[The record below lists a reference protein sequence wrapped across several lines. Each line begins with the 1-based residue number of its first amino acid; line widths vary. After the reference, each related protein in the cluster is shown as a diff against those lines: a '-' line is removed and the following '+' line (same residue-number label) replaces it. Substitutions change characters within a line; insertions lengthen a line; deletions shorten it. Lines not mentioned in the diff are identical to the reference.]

1 MKNTN
6 EFNIPKE
13 NIENYLLAEIN
24 QPLEEITKPSNE
36 FNQTGPEFK
45 SNSEKKQQDY
55 SKLIRKMGY
64 LVASSV
70 AVLTI
75 ANASSR
81 TLNIPAD
88 AIEFNGHYY
97 KVYDERYTW
106 TEAQELC
113 KELGGHLVVITSK
126 EEQQF
131 IESINHVPRWIGFIA
146 PLETNEKGNYLSR
159 GEGQNGFICE
169 WDYID

>member
-1 MKNTN
+1 M
-6 EFNIPKE
+6 
-13 NIENYLLAEIN
+13 
-24 QPLEEITKPSNE
+24 
-36 FNQTGPEFK
+36 
-45 SNSEKKQQDY
+45 
-55 SKLIRKMGY
+55 
-64 LVASSV
+64 
-70 AVLTI
+70 
-75 ANASSR
+75 
-81 TLNIPAD
+81 
-88 AIEFNGHYY
+88 
-97 KVYDERYTW
+97 
-106 TEAQELC
+106 C